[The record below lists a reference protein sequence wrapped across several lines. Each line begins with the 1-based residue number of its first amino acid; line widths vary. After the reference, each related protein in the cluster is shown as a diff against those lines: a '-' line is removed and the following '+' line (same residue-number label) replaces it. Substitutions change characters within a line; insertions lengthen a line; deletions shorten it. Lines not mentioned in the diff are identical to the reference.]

1 MSKKIIG
8 SVMTGALVLSL
19 ITPAVPAAPVDA
31 AGKVTYK
38 VKGTTLTISGK
49 GEMPKSMVFGKK
61 SKTKNIKKVVI
72 KKGVTTISKNAFKNC
87 KKLKKVQLPSTL
99 KKISGYAFYNTALTN
114 VTIPNSVKYIGNYS
128 FYKCKKLKKVSTPA
142 DLYAYN
148 RVDEKGMINDTP
160 LEQLTF
166 TSAIKSLNDISLN
179 QFDTRAYVVNKNDK
193 NFSSYKGAIYNKKG
207 DTLMYL
213 ALYAKQAE
221 VKPSCESILTSAF
234 TNDLGDDNYVPVKEL
249 KEFTIPA
256 GVKSIVED
264 GEPLPAGIQYSVLS
278 KDLTKESVAVL
289 LGTIGEKEAMR
300 QMPERISLAGDYVV
314 IDKTYLAEF
323 ADKADAK
330 KKAEE

>member
-8 SVMTGALVLSL
+8 SVMTGALALSL

-148 RVDEKGMINDTP
+148 RVDEKGVINDTP

-166 TSAIKSLNDISLN
+166 TSAMIS
-179 QFDTRAYVVNKNDK
+179 V
-193 NFSSYKGAIYNKKG
+193 
-207 DTLMYL
+207 
-213 ALYAKQAE
+213 
-221 VKPSCESILTSAF
+221 
-234 TNDLGDDNYVPVKEL
+234 
-249 KEFTIPA
+249 
-256 GVKSIVED
+256 
-264 GEPLPAGIQYSVLS
+264 
-278 KDLTKESVAVL
+278 
-289 LGTIGEKEAMR
+289 
-300 QMPERISLAGDYVV
+300 
-314 IDKTYLAEF
+314 
-323 ADKADAK
+323 
-330 KKAEE
+330 

>member
-8 SVMTGALVLSL
+8 SVMTGALALSL

-128 FYKCKKLKKVSTPA
+128 LGMKQKVYLIAAFLTGTGNLILDEPFNGLDPESIIVLKKLLT
-142 DLYAYN
+142 DY
-148 RVDEKGMINDTP
+148 RDKGNLI
-160 LEQLTF
+160 L
-166 TSAIKSLNDISLN
+166 
-179 QFDTRAYVVNKNDK
+179 
-193 NFSSYKGAIYNKKG
+193 FSSHN
-207 DTLMYL
+207 L
-213 ALYAKQAE
+213 
-221 VKPSCESILTSAF
+221 
-234 TNDLGDDNYVPVKEL
+234 DLVANFCD
-249 KEFTIPA
+249 
-256 GVKSIVED
+256 SIVF
-264 GEPLPAGIQYSVLS
+264 IVLS
-278 KDLTKESVAVL
+278 TS
-289 LGTIGEKEAMR
+289 
-300 QMPERISLAGDYVV
+300 
-314 IDKTYLAEF
+314 
-323 ADKADAK
+323 
-330 KKAEE
+330 